1 MFDTIAGLPVHI
13 LVIHAVVAFAPL
25 AALLAIGYAV
35 RPAWRRVLRWPV
47 ALLAVATGVGG
58 FVGAESG
65 EALERRLVG
74 AGVGGETLDLIH
86 EHAEAGDLARTVCL
100 AFAAIALV
108 AVLWL
113 LRPGR
118 GGVIGLLVAAILV
131 IASVAVTAT
140 VLIAGHKGSTA
151 VWSQTISGTN

>member
-1 MFDTIAGLPVHI
+1 M
-13 LVIHAVVAFAPL
+13 
-25 AALLAIGYAV
+25 
-35 RPAWRRVLRWPV
+35 
-47 ALLAVATGVGG
+47 ATGVRRL
-58 FVGAESG
+58 VAAESG
-65 EALERRLVG
+65 EAFRTAAVG
-74 AGVGGETLDLIH
+74 AGVGGETLTSSTSN
-86 EHAEAGDLARTVCL
+86 AEAGDLARTVCL

-151 VWSQTISGTN
+151 VWSQTISGRIQPRRRIGRNDEPVHELGEHHLAQQRFDRANSYLARSLTG

>member
-35 RPAWRRVLRWPV
+35 RPAWRRWPV

-58 FVGAESG
+58 FVAAESG

-74 AGVGGETLDLIH
+74 AGVGGEALDLIH

-108 AVLWL
+108 AVRWL

-118 GGVIGLLVAAILV
+118 GGVLGLLVAAILV